1 MIRFRMRLWLALAV
15 AVAAL
20 TAQPHAQSL
29 EIHLDEWNSPAV
41 RIGQNFELK
50 ADQAVRQALVI
61 GGDAIIEGHVDR
73 DVVVILGKAQ
83 LASTAVIDGSFVV
96 IGGTASVTEGAKV
109 SRDLLVVGGI
119 DAPSGF
125 NPGGEHVVVGTAGL
139 GRSLSGIVPW
149 LTNGLLLG
157 RPIVPSLP
165 WVWAVAGV
173 FFLINLLF
181 NTVFDAPVRATAV
194 TLRTTP
200 FSAFVTGLLVLLL
213 IGPICVLLA
222 VSVIGIAVIPFVLC
236 AMLLG
241 AIFGRIGVVRWLG
254 TSVSGEEEP
263 GNRLHALRSFV
274 IGSAIV
280 CVAYMIPILGFV
292 TWIIVGLLGLGAA
305 TLAFF
310 AAYRRE
316 NPKRPKP
323 VRVPEPPPIPPS
335 SPAPVAVAPPIA
347 FAATPPPAA
356 YDAVPPIA
364 AFDDAAVPPHASAP
378 PAAAL
383 AATGLLRPRLHR
395 GDDPR
400 AGARRQL
407 AQRRCRD
414 APGADHRRRVPRRV
428 LDLARHHARGDHLP
442 AARGPHR
449 RLGTEVS
456 RSAGPRRDRHLL
468 ARRPRPRVPLDPPR
482 SRAAGVARPRRRHLR
497 RKSAAQLA
505 GVARRV
511 GARVLE
517 VQGC

>member
-61 GGDAIIEGHVDR
+61 GGDAVIEGHVDR

-83 LASTAVIDGSFVV
+83 LASTAVIEGSFVV

-109 SRDLLVVGGI
+109 NRDLLVVGGI

-165 WVWAVAGV
+165 WVWAIAGM

-181 NTVFDAPVRATAV
+181 NTVFDAPVRATAT

-292 TWIIVGLLGLGAA
+292 TWIIVGLFGLGAA

-323 VRVPEPPPIPPS
+323 VRASEPPPVPPT

-356 YDAVPPIA
+356 YDAAPPIA

-383 AATGLLRPRLHR
+383 TATGLLAF
-395 GDDPR
+395 PR
-400 AGARRQL
+400 AAFKDRLAGFVLDFIAVMIL
-407 AQRRCRD
+407 AQVLGANSRNDDVVMRLALIIGVAYHVGFWTWRGTTLGGIICQLRVVRTDGSDLKFPEALVRGVTGIFSLVVLGLGFLWILRD
-414 APGADHRRRVPRRV
+414 PEQQAWHDRVAGTYVVKVPRNWPV
-428 LDLARHHARGDHLP
+428 
-442 AARGPHR
+442 
-449 RLGTEVS
+449 
-456 RSAGPRRDRHLL
+456 
-468 ARRPRPRVPLDPPR
+468 
-482 SRAAGVARPRRRHLR
+482 
-497 RKSAAQLA
+497 
-505 GVARRV
+505 
-511 GARVLE
+511 
-517 VQGC
+517 

>member
-383 AATGLLRPRLHR
+383 TATGLLAFPHAAFKDRL
-395 GDDPR
+395 
-400 AGARRQL
+400 AGFVLDFIAVMIL
-407 AQRRCRD
+407 AQVLGANSRNDDVVMRLALIIGVAYHVGFWTWRGTTLGGIICQLRVVRTDGSALKFPEALVRGVTGIFSLVVLGLGFLWILRD
-414 APGADHRRRVPRRV
+414 PEQQAWHDRVAGTYVVKVPRHWPV
-428 LDLARHHARGDHLP
+428 
-442 AARGPHR
+442 
-449 RLGTEVS
+449 
-456 RSAGPRRDRHLL
+456 
-468 ARRPRPRVPLDPPR
+468 
-482 SRAAGVARPRRRHLR
+482 
-497 RKSAAQLA
+497 
-505 GVARRV
+505 
-511 GARVLE
+511 
-517 VQGC
+517 

>member
-194 TLRTTP
+194 TLCTTP

-323 VRVPEPPPIPPS
+323 VRVPEPPPMPPS

-383 AATGLLRPRLHR
+383 TATGLLAFPHAAFKDRL
-395 GDDPR
+395 
-400 AGARRQL
+400 AGFVLDFIAVMIL
-407 AQRRCRD
+407 AQVLGANSRNDDVVMRLALIIGVAYHVGFWTWRGTTLGGIICQLRVVRTDGSALKFPEALVRGVTGIFSLVVLGLGFLWILRD
-414 APGADHRRRVPRRV
+414 PEHQAWHDRVAGTYVVKVPRTWPV
-428 LDLARHHARGDHLP
+428 
-442 AARGPHR
+442 
-449 RLGTEVS
+449 
-456 RSAGPRRDRHLL
+456 
-468 ARRPRPRVPLDPPR
+468 
-482 SRAAGVARPRRRHLR
+482 
-497 RKSAAQLA
+497 
-505 GVARRV
+505 
-511 GARVLE
+511 
-517 VQGC
+517 

>member
-15 AVAAL
+15 AGAAL
-20 TAQPHAQSL
+20 TAQPRAQSL
-29 EIHLDEWNSPAV
+29 EIHVDEWNNPAV
-41 RIGQNFELK
+41 RIGQDFTLK
-50 ADQAVRQALVI
+50 PDQAVRQALII

-383 AATGLLRPRLHR
+383 TATGLLAFPHAAFKDRL
-395 GDDPR
+395 
-400 AGARRQL
+400 AGFVLDFIAVMIL
-407 AQRRCRD
+407 AQVLGANSRNDDVVMRLALIIGVAYHVGFWTWRGTTLGGIICQLRVVRTDGSALKFPEALVRGVTGIFSLVVLGLGFLWILRD
-414 APGADHRRRVPRRV
+414 PEQQAWHDRVAGTYVVKVPRHWPV
-428 LDLARHHARGDHLP
+428 
-442 AARGPHR
+442 
-449 RLGTEVS
+449 
-456 RSAGPRRDRHLL
+456 
-468 ARRPRPRVPLDPPR
+468 
-482 SRAAGVARPRRRHLR
+482 
-497 RKSAAQLA
+497 
-505 GVARRV
+505 
-511 GARVLE
+511 
-517 VQGC
+517 

>member
-1 MIRFRMRLWLALAV
+1 MIRFRMRLLLALAV

-20 TAQPHAQSL
+20 TAQPRAQSL
-29 EIHLDEWNSPAV
+29 EIHVDEWNSPAV
-41 RIGQNFELK
+41 RIGQDFVLK
-50 ADQAVRQALVI
+50 ADQTVRQALVI
-61 GGDAIIEGHVDR
+61 GGDATIEGHVDR

-119 DAPSGF
+119 DSPSGF

-139 GRSLSGIVPW
+139 GRSLSGLVPW

-157 RPIVPSLP
+157 RPIVPGLP

-213 IGPICVLLA
+213 IGPVCVLLA

-292 TWIIVGLLGLGAA
+292 TWIIVGLFGLGAA

-323 VRVPEPPPIPPS
+323 VRASEPPPVPPS

-383 AATGLLRPRLHR
+383 ASTGLLAF
-395 GDDPR
+395 PR
-400 AGARRQL
+400 AAFKDRLAGFVLDFIAVMIL
-407 AQRRCRD
+407 AQVLGANSRNDDVVMRLALIIGVAYHVGFWTWRGTTLGGIICQLRVVRTDGSMLKFPEALVRGVTGIFSLIVLGLGFLWVLRD
-414 APGADHRRRVPRRV
+414 PEQQAWHDRVAGTYVVKVPRTWPV
-428 LDLARHHARGDHLP
+428 
-442 AARGPHR
+442 
-449 RLGTEVS
+449 
-456 RSAGPRRDRHLL
+456 
-468 ARRPRPRVPLDPPR
+468 
-482 SRAAGVARPRRRHLR
+482 
-497 RKSAAQLA
+497 
-505 GVARRV
+505 
-511 GARVLE
+511 
-517 VQGC
+517 